1 MILIAFPLS
10 LTLAYA
16 GMLLFCLGMER
27 HWKQL
32 ASPRVP
38 AELRRACAPLGTVL
52 LAMAVYTCSFIW
64 HPGMAW
70 VAWFG
75 MISLAGLTLLMLLP
89 YAPRLALWLPVGG
102 GLICGLSSLY

>member
-1 MILIAFPLS
+1 MSLAAFPLS

-38 AELRRACAPLGTVL
+38 TQLRRACAPLGAVM
-52 LAMAVYTCSFIW
+52 LALTLYSCNFIW

-70 VAWFG
+70 VGWFG
-75 MISLAGLTLLMLLP
+75 VISLSGLTLLILLP
-89 YAPRLALWLPVGG
+89 YAPRLALWLPIGG
-102 GLICGLSSLY
+102 GLICGLLSLA